1 MRNDHI
7 RSTIA
12 VYNAMS
18 QKYAKK
24 LDDYAPL
31 PERERFISLPPPR
44 AQILDV
50 GCGSGRDAEYFTAK
64 GFRVTGVDLSEK
76 LLEIAR
82 QRVPQAA
89 FYKQD
94 IRSLRFPPLSFDGIW
109 ACASLLHLKRHEVP
123 IVLNN
128 FFQLLTPGGILFIMV
143 KEGKG
148 EADVAE
154 ELSSHLSRH
163 FTYFQQQ
170 ELKDLVKDAGF
181 EDIEQY
187 TYNEKDRR
195 PDHRD
200 LWWISCF
207 SRKP

>member
-1 MRNDHI
+1 MRDDHI
-7 RSTIA
+7 KKTIA
-12 VYNAMS
+12 VYDTMADA
-18 QKYAKK
+18 YAKK
-24 LDDYAPL
+24 LNDYAPL
-31 PERERFISLPPPR
+31 PEREKFVTLLSSH
-44 AQILDV
+44 AHILDV
-50 GCGSGRDAEYFTAK
+50 GCGPGRDAEFYVAK
-64 GFRVTGVDLSEK
+64 GFSVTGVDFSKK

-82 QRVPQAA
+82 RRVPHAT

-94 IRSLRFPPLSFDGIW
+94 FRSLRFPKQSFDGVW

-123 IVLNN
+123 MVLNK
-128 FFQLLTPGGILFIMV
+128 FFQLLKSGGVLFIMV

-154 ELSSHLSRH
+154 ELSSYLSRH
-163 FTYFQQQ
+163 FTYFQRE
-170 ELKDLVKDAGF
+170 ELKRLLENTGF
-181 EDIEQY
+181 EIIEQY

-200 LWWISCF
+200 LWWISSF